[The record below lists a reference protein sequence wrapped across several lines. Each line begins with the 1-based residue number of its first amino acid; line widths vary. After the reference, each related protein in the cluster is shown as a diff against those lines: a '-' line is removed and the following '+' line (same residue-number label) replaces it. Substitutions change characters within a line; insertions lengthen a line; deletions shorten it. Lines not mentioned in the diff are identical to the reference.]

1 MRFPNKEQIEML
13 RKEYPAGTKV
23 ELLAMDDKQAPPV
36 GTIGEVIALIFK
48 VPASVHR
55 NMLSTICMDFHHSS
69 CPVRMNFTYC
79 ALWSSMYRTRSK

>member
-36 GTIGEVIALIFK
+36 GTIGEVIAVDDIGQLVMRWQNGSGLNLIPGVDSFRK
-48 VPASVHR
+48 VGEAE
-55 NMLSTICMDFHHSS
+55 
-69 CPVRMNFTYC
+69 
-79 ALWSSMYRTRSK
+79 

>member
-36 GTIGEVIALIFK
+36 GTIGEVMAVDDIGQLVMKWQNGSGLNLIPGEDSFRK
-48 VPASVHR
+48 VGE
-55 NMLSTICMDFHHSS
+55 T
-69 CPVRMNFTYC
+69 
-79 ALWSSMYRTRSK
+79 K

>member
-36 GTIGEVIALIFK
+36 GTIGEVIAVDDIGQLVMQWQNGSGLNLIPGVDSFRK
-48 VPASVHR
+48 AGE
-55 NMLSTICMDFHHSS
+55 
-69 CPVRMNFTYC
+69 
-79 ALWSSMYRTRSK
+79 KE

>member
-36 GTIGEVIALIFK
+36 GTIGEVIAVDDIGQLVMKWQNGSGLNLIPGVDFFRK
-48 VPASVHR
+48 VGE
-55 NMLSTICMDFHHSS
+55 T
-69 CPVRMNFTYC
+69 
-79 ALWSSMYRTRSK
+79 K